1 MPDECSSPGY
11 DVPPQ
16 TNGLPMIRLD
26 HDSPRQGVISNR
38 GPRPGVIPHAGPIHP
53 QYSTYQARLASYREW
68 PPGLR
73 QTKEE
78 MAAAGLYYYGV
89 SDQVKC
95 FYCDGG
101 LREWQE
107 EDDPWVEHAGWFQEC
122 AYVRLVRGDEFVNE
136 CVESVRNVVQTRR
149 AEMAKKK
156 IQEDTCGLERC
167 NSFSSN
173 SSSSSDE
180 ALIRENQRMKDQR
193 QCKVCFDAEVG
204 VVFLPC
210 AHLAVCRTCAPGLT
224 KCVVCMSNIN
234 ETIRVYMS

>member
-1 MPDECSSPGY
+1 MPDGVGLSQGCDIPPPHSGHHLA
-11 DVPPQ
+11 VPV
-16 TNGLPMIRLD
+16 D
-26 HDSPRQGVISNR
+26 HDSPRT
-38 GPRPGVIPHAGPIHP
+38 PRPWVIPHVGPIYP

-136 CVESVRNVVQTRR
+136 CVEFVRNVVQTRR

-167 NSFSSN
+167 NSFSSTESS

-210 AHLAVCRTCAPGLT
+210 AHLAVCRNCAPGLT